1 MLAAPLMFSADIR
14 GAAPAKNSWT
24 DELAAIL
31 LNTGRAASV
40 LRPCCVRAVSVL
52 RPCCVRAVS
61 VLAVIL
67 LHTDLLVVVAYR
79 VTDAVMSR
87 RSSPCP
93 PA

>member
-1 MLAAPLMFSADIR
+1 MIAAPLMFSADIR

-24 DELAAIL
+24 DELAAIMV
-31 LNTGRAASV
+31 NTGRAASV
-40 LRPCCVRAVSVL
+40 LRPCCVRAVSM
-52 RPCCVRAVS
+52 
-61 VLAVIL
+61 LAVIL
-67 LHTDLLVVVAYR
+67 RHTDMVVVVAYR